1 MTTLAKSLKFMGL
14 DVDCLDRLVG
24 KAPVGVFV
32 CTGEGRICYANE
44 FSNKTL
50 GRKEKPILIGVDF
63 FDLEWIRNTQLQ
75 GKFTELLNDDRPFQ
89 DELLEFEDPAGRELH
104 LSFKAFPLEDR
115 DTGQKVFVCFVQD
128 CSEPARLKSNL
139 KDRLRELSIIN
150 EISLALST
158 TLNTEQILETI
169 LIGATCG
176 QGLGFNRVFLLLLDE
191 SQNLLVGKM
200 GLGTSD
206 PQEAGRIWEELS
218 KRKLSFDQV
227 LQPYG
232 ERARQTD
239 MEVERIVENL
249 KISMEDDE
257 NILVHAVKKRTPLNS
272 EEHLERVSASSL
284 AELLGT
290 ESFAVAPLVSKDKVR
305 GVIIADNLITSKPI
319 TDEGIKLLQIF
330 ASQASVAMEN
340 SELCGELTSQV
351 KKLEA
356 ANKALAQN
364 TEKMIMIE
372 KFSTIGQITSTVA
385 HQLRNPMTIIGGFAR
400 SLTKKVNSDDPN
412 YHSLETIAEQVER
425 MEDILNRLSDFT
437 PKPKM
442 RLQEGSLN
450 QAIEDSLNLLH
461 KELAEAQI
469 AVTRD
474 LAEDLGFLPIDA
486 EQLQVALVNVFR
498 NCIQAMA
505 SGGELKVTTRASG
518 NEAKIEIKDKGPGI
532 PEKEMKHIFDP
543 FYTTRENADGLGL
556 TIASEIVKNH
566 SGRIW
571 AESRKGEGTS
581 VFINLPMK
589 RGEYQ

>member
-1 MTTLAKSLKFMGL
+1 MTTFANSLKFAGL
-14 DVDCLDRLVG
+14 DVNCLDRVVG
-24 KAPVGVFV
+24 SAPVGVFV
-32 CTGEGRICYANE
+32 CTVEGRICYANQS
-44 FSNKTL
+44 SNKISE
-50 GRKEKPILIGVDF
+50 RKEDSNLIGLNF
-63 FDLEWIRNTQLQ
+63 FDLEWIRNGDLQ
-75 GKFTELLNDDRPFQ
+75 GKFTRLLNEAQPFQ
-89 DELLEFEDPAGRELH
+89 DELLEFQGPQGRELH
-104 LSFKAFPLEDR
+104 LSLKAFPLEDR
-115 DTGQKVFVCFVQD
+115 DTGQKGFVCFVQD
-128 CSEPARLKSNL
+128 CSEPAHLKKNL
-139 KDRLRELSIIN
+139 KDRLRQLSIIN

-191 SQNLLVGKM
+191 SQNRLVGKM

-218 KRKLSFDQV
+218 KKKLSFNEV
-227 LQPYG
+227 LQSYG

-249 KISMEDDE
+249 KISMDDDE
-257 NILVHAVKKRTPLNS
+257 NILVHAVKKRIPLNS
-272 EEHLERVSASSL
+272 EEHLERVSASFL
-284 AELLGT
+284 GELLGT

-340 SELCGELTSQV
+340 SELYNELTSQV

-400 SLTKKVNSDDPN
+400 SLTKKVSADDPN
-412 YHSLETIAEQVER
+412 YHSLETIAQEVER

-442 RLQEGSLN
+442 RLQEGSIN
-450 QAIEDSLNLLH
+450 QAIEDSLNLLN
-461 KELAEAQI
+461 KELVEAGI
-469 AVTRD
+469 TVTRD
-474 LAEDLGFLPIDA
+474 LTEGLGSLWIDA

-505 SGGELKVTTRASG
+505 SGGELKVTTRISG
-518 NEAKIEIKDKGPGI
+518 NEARIEIKDKGPGI

-556 TIASEIVKNH
+556 TIASEIVKNYN
-566 SGRIW
+566 GRMW
-571 AESRKGEGTS
+571 AESQEGEGTS

-589 RGEYQ
+589 RGEHQ